1 MLKKGIRDGCFG
13 DSLTLEEKFKLGAA
27 TGFDGIE
34 ISLPEEGEYS
44 LESPDSKL
52 TEIKDMSES
61 SGLALPSMG
70 GGIPWDYPLTDPDK
84 AVRERGM
91 EAMRRTIDIA
101 ANLGVD
107 SLLVITARV
116 EEGVSYKDAW
126 EVSQAAL
133 RELVPQAE
141 DKGVHLLIENV
152 WNNFLYSP
160 IEMARYIDEA
170 ESDYVGAYFD
180 CGNVVAFG
188 YPEHWIEVLGARI
201 GKVHIK
207 DYIRSR
213 RNYDGFCPL
222 LEGDVDWK
230 LVMLALK
237 DAGYDDWA
245 TLEVNAYSA
254 YPEEGVAELSR
265 QLDIIL
271 AEYP

>member
-27 TGFDGIE
+27 TGFDGME

-44 LESPDSKL
+44 LESSDSKL
-52 TEIKDMSES
+52 AEIKDMSES

-84 AVRERGM
+84 AVREQGM

-126 EVSQAAL
+126 NVSQAAL
-133 RELVPQAE
+133 GELVPQAE

-188 YPEHWIEVLGARI
+188 YPEHWIEVLGSRI

-230 LVMLALK
+230 LVMPALK

-245 TLEVNAYSA
+245 TLEVDAYSV